1 MIASFACKNIDFA
14 DIIKCSFNL
23 NKTEYTLFLFLIAS
37 KESKS
42 IKGLANKLRLDRSTI
57 QKAIKSL
64 TEKNIV
70 KRIQTNL
77 TTGGYSFSYTIKD
90 KKELKNNILKS
101 IDEWYNSVKKM
112 IFKW

>member
-23 NKTEYTLFLFLIAS
+23 NKTEYTLFLFLISA
-37 KESKS
+37 KESMS
-42 IKGLANKLRLDRSTI
+42 IKYLSDQLNLDRSTI

-77 TTGGYSFSYTIKD
+77 TTGGYSFSYTINNKQ
-90 KKELKNNILKS
+90 ELKKKVLKS
-101 IDEWYNSVKKM
+101 IDDWHNSVKKL
-112 IFKW
+112 IIKW

>member
-23 NKTEYTLFLFLIAS
+23 NKTEYTLFLFLIS
-37 KESKS
+37 SNESRS
-42 IKGLANKLRLDRSTI
+42 IKSLSTELSLDRSTI

-77 TTGGYSFSYTIKD
+77 ITGGYLFSYTIKD
-90 KKELKNNILKS
+90 KNELKKKILKS
-101 IDEWYNSVKKM
+101 INEWHNSVKKL
-112 IFKW
+112 ILKW

>member
-23 NKTEYTLFLFLIAS
+23 NKTEYTLFLLLISS
-37 KESKS
+37 KGSKS
-42 IKGLANKLRLDRSTI
+42 IMGLSKELNLDRSTI

-64 TEKNIV
+64 TERDVV

-77 TTGGYSFSYTIKD
+77 KTGGYSFSYIIKD
-90 KKELKNNILKS
+90 KKELQKKILKS
-101 IDEWYNSVKKM
+101 IDEWHDSVKKM
-112 IFKW
+112 ILRW